1 MRYDF
6 IRDSTAAGRYAP
18 TEVRQNMEGFMITK
32 EKVEEVLNKIRV
44 GLKSE
49 GGDIDLVEIKDDV
62 VYVRLKGACGT
73 CPMSTLTLKNWVET
87 TLRKEIPQIKSVEAR

>member
-1 MRYDF
+1 M
-6 IRDSTAAGRYAP
+6 
-18 TEVRQNMEGFMITK
+18 VTK

-49 GGDIDLVEIKDDV
+49 GGDIDLVEIKDDI

-87 TLRKEIPQIKSVEAR
+87 TLKKEIPQIKSVEAR